1 MGSNRSFTNCKLRLW
16 TGRPNVV
23 TKSPGA
29 ILDNAMGVSPKG
41 RGQDARVNR
50 RDAQER
56 RSDGDVEKAMD
67 GFFNNLLE
75 RYR

>member
-1 MGSNRSFTNCKLRLW
+1 MGAIRKPRCQ
-16 TGRPNVV
+16 TGRLNAA

-50 RDAQER
+50 RDARER
-56 RSDGDVEKAMD
+56 RSDDDVEKAMD
-67 GFFNNLLE
+67 GFFNNLLVPE
-75 RYR
+75 